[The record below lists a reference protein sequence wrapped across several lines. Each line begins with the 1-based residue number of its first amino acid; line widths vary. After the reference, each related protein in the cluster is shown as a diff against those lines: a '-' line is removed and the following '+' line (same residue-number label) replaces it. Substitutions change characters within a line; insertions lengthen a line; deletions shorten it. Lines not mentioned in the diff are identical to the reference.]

1 MSNSQSALANLALL
15 ALSAAPEQKPITKP
29 VNNATNPSVAANL
42 AVAALGALATTAL
55 VDSVQDNTAELFD
68 VEAVES
74 LEVVVIINGASYSVF
89 SI

>member
-15 ALSAAPEQKPITKP
+15 ALSAAPEQQPITKP
-29 VNNATNPSVAANL
+29 VKNATNPSVGANL
-42 AVAALGALATTAL
+42 AVATLGTLATTAL

-74 LEVVVIINGASYSVF
+74 LEVVVIINGTSYSVF